1 MNSCSQ
7 EMNCWPKMNW
17 NIDLSFL
24 GKPFVN
30 VQYATISHL
39 NLHISTGRLW
49 GWSHAQKNVRM
60 LVESD

>member
-1 MNSCSQ
+1 
-7 EMNCWPKMNW
+7 MNW